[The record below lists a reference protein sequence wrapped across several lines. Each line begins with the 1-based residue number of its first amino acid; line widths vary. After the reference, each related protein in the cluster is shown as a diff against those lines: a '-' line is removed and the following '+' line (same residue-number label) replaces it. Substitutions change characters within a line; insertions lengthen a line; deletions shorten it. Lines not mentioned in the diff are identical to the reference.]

1 VGQLTAHAAP
11 REQAEHAAVHSLTVQ
26 QCRHCGQANPDGFRL
41 CGMCG
46 SRLGPEEPER
56 RKPATLLFCDLSG
69 STAMGERVDAESVR
83 ELMFRYFHE
92 MRSAIERHGGTVEKF
107 IGDAVMA
114 VFGVPEVHEDDALRA
129 VRAAMEMRERLAA
142 LNEEL
147 ERRFGTRISLR
158 IGLNTGEVVAGDS
171 SSRQALV
178 TGDAVNVAARLEQAA
193 GRDEILLGELTYRLV
208 RDAVSVAAAQPVQAK
223 GKSEPLRAYRLLRL
237 VDGAPTRPP
246 RLRRRIV
253 GRDRDLQSLE
263 RAFSELVSERR
274 CRMVTIV
281 GQAGVGKSRL
291 AEEFVALV
299 AADAIV
305 LSGRCLAYG
314 QGVTFWAL
322 AEIVR
327 QAAAIRDEDTQER
340 ARARLLQLLAGE
352 EDADLIAGRVAQA
365 IGLATGTAA
374 AHEIAWAIRRL
385 FEALARR
392 RPLLVLIDDLQWAEP
407 TFLDVLTTLIEGS
420 EDAPMLLLGLA
431 RPELLESIGRPPGT
445 TIHLEP
451 LGETESMRLID
462 DVLGEAS
469 LSSHAR
475 DGIVRAAGGNPLFV
489 EELLAMLVEEGFLQ
503 REDGD
508 WLLTEDL
515 ARLAIPPTVN
525 AVLAAR
531 LERLETRERA
541 AIERGSIEGQVFHRG
556 AVVELSA
563 EEAKSGV
570 RRDLEAV
577 VEKDFIE
584 PAEAAFSDDAAFRFR
599 HILIRDAA
607 YAALPKKLR
616 AELHQRFAEW
626 LEQRAGDRVAEHE
639 EILGYHLEQAYRFR
653 AALAPV
659 DAAGRELARRAA
671 RRLASAGQRALARGD
686 LPAARSLFGRTS
698 TLLPPGDPI
707 RLTLLPDR
715 GAALGYQLEA
725 EYRKRA
731 AHGPVDDETR
741 RLARAAAER
750 LASAGRRAVGRGDM
764 QGAVNL
770 FAKATS
776 LLPESDR
783 FRLELL
789 PDLIAAAIE
798 AREFDRAS
806 DLLADALEVAGSSR
820 DPDLTTRLLP
830 LQSKLDAMRDDATPA
845 AHVR

>member
-1 VGQLTAHAAP
+1 
-11 REQAEHAAVHSLTVQ
+11 
-26 QCRHCGQANPDGFRL
+26 
-41 CGMCG
+41 MCA

-56 RKPATLLFCDLSG
+56 RKPATILFCDLSG

-129 VRAAMEMRERLAA
+129 VRAAVEMRDRLAS

-147 ERRFGTRISLR
+147 QRHFGTRISLR

-193 GRDEILLGELTYRLV
+193 GPDEILLGEVTYRLV
-208 RDAVSVAAAQPVQAK
+208 RDAVSVAPAQPVQAK
-223 GKSEPLRAYRLLRL
+223 GKSEPLRAYRLLGL
-237 VDGAPTRPP
+237 VDDASTRPP

-263 RAFSELVSERR
+263 RVFSDLVLERR
-274 CRMVTIV
+274 SAMVTIV
-281 GQAGVGKSRL
+281 GQPGVGKSRL

-299 AADAIV
+299 VADATV

-314 QGVTFWAL
+314 EGVTFWAL

-340 ARARLLQLLAGE
+340 ARARLLQLLDGE
-352 EDADLIAGRVAQA
+352 EDAVLIAERVGQA
-365 IGLATGTAA
+365 IGLTSGTAS

-392 RPLLVLIDDLQWAEP
+392 RPVVLLIDDLQWAEP
-407 TFLDVLTTLIEGS
+407 TFLDVLATLAEGI
-420 EDAPMLLLGLA
+420 EDAPILLLCLA
-431 RPELLESIGRPPGT
+431 RPELLEGRGT
-445 TIHLEP
+445 SGATIQLDP

-462 DVLGEAS
+462 EVLGEAS
-469 LSSHAR
+469 LSSQAR
-475 DGIVRAAGGNPLFV
+475 EGIVRVAGGNPLFV
-489 EELLAMLVEEGFLQ
+489 EELLAMLIEEGRLQ
-503 REDGD
+503 REDGE

-515 ARLAIPPTVN
+515 ARIAIPPTVN

-531 LERLETRERA
+531 LERLGTRERA

-556 AVVELSA
+556 AVVKLSPQ
-563 EEAKSGV
+563 EARSGV
-570 RRDLEAV
+570 QRDLETV
-577 VEKDFIE
+577 VDKDLIE
-584 PAEAAFSDDAAFRFR
+584 PAEAAFSDETAFRFR
-599 HILIRDAA
+599 HILTRDAA
-607 YAALPKKLR
+607 YAAMPKKLR
-616 AELHQRFAEW
+616 AELHQRFARW
-626 LEQRAGDRVAEHE
+626 LEERAGDRIAEYE
-639 EILGYHLEQAYRFR
+639 EILGYHLEQAYGLR
-653 AALAPV
+653 AELALV
-659 DAAGRELARRAA
+659 DGSGRELARAAA

-686 LPAARSLFGRTS
+686 LPAARSLFARTS

-731 AHGPVDDETR
+731 ALGPVDEETR

-750 LASAGRRAVGRGDM
+750 LASAGRRAIARGDM

-770 FAKATS
+770 FAKANS
-776 LLPESDR
+776 LLPETDR
-783 FRLELL
+783 LRLELV

-798 AREFDRAS
+798 VREFDRAS
-806 DLLADALEVAGSSR
+806 DLLAEALEVAGSCG
-820 DPDLTTRLLP
+820 DPDLTKRLLP
-830 LQSKLDAMRDDATPA
+830 LRSKLDAMRDHATA
-845 AHVR
+845 QARVT